1 MYNQYP
7 SLEVQMDSEF
17 PQQQTKYR
25 LPSDVSD
32 ELAVFL
38 STNLSTIISPHPSV
52 LLTPAFQAALQSALN
67 SVGSR
72 HHLALSKDLKD
83 ILDVFII
90 ANINVISV
98 DTTP

>member
-1 MYNQYP
+1 
-7 SLEVQMDSEF
+7 MDSEF
-17 PQQQTKYR
+17 PPQQTKYR

-38 STNLSTIISPHPSV
+38 CTNLSTIISPNPSV

-67 SVGSR
+67 GVGSR
-72 HHLALSKDLKD
+72 HHLALAKDLKD